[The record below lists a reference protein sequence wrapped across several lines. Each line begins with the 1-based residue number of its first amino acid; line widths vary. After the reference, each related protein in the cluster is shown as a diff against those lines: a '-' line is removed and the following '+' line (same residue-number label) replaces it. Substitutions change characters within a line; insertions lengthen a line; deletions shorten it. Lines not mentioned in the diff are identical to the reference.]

1 MSAMPARTAAVEPRR
16 SWRPRLQVVRSP
28 APARS
33 LVPYLLVCATILL
46 GSLVAALVINTQ
58 MAVDAY
64 AIQDSQRTLNR
75 LLETET
81 SLVQDVEQ
89 AGSPAVLQ
97 RRAEELGMERAER
110 VDFVSLREG
119 RILGGSEEE

>member
-33 LVPYLLVCATILL
+33 LVPYLLLCATILL
-46 GSLVAALVINTQ
+46 GSLVAALLINTH

-64 AIQDSQRTLNR
+64 AIHDSQRTLNR
-75 LLETET
+75 LLEAET
-81 SLVQDVEQ
+81 SLIQEVEET
-89 AGSPAVLQ
+89 GSPAALQ

-110 VDFVSLREG
+110 VDFISLSDG
-119 RILGGSEEE
+119 VILGGSEE